1 MSGFDEIK
9 NQAKFKLITDDTIE
23 IDRRR
28 NININENVTF
38 FPYRNVFRK
47 HTPFG
52 FNFVEESR
60 TSSDSI
66 NWNSNFS
73 FTINNSGHLLHKMY
87 LEVILPNLT
96 GDSVT
101 GGTNV
106 RWVNNVGHALIK
118 EISLKING
126 KEIEKHD
133 SVWMDIWNEVTDVE
147 EKEYGLIGKEI
158 SIIGTTPDTDFYN
171 NKTKWYIPLHFFF
184 TKNPALSLPTFLL
197 NSESIKVDITLRDLK
212 ELVHYD
218 GAPAAL
224 PTINTTEK
232 PVIRLFTGNFYLDNV
247 ERTFIK
253 NKFINKG
260 YEFLIEV
267 PERLIQEESVG
278 STTYTANLDNRLDYP
293 IKEFYWVFRHKDRIT
308 AGTGDPPTNVDVPD
322 DQNDTGG
329 NQIFAYYGAT
339 ENSSLEGGIGTRDTF
354 TTLEL
359 KIGGKNILEET
370 KKSDYFRTMQPY
382 YYHPKIDTRYIYN
395 YSFALKPLEY
405 QPSGFLYVGSNS
417 GNRARFDFT
426 GVLSSDYRFN
436 LYSLGYRILYFTKVD
451 GNKLGIFL
459 LKGNSRGNKTSD
471 TMLNSVELK
480 TEEQIKLEKEAKK
493 SEISGFQNREKLQ
506 LNSSLVE
513 RIKNAKKGVWGG
525 LAYGQH
531 SDIGN
536 NGL

>member
-1 MSGFDEIK
+1 MSAFEEIK
-9 NQAKFKLITDDTIE
+9 NQANFKLITDDTIE
-23 IDRRR
+23 IDNRR
-28 NININENVTF
+28 NININKNVTF

-52 FNFVEESR
+52 
-60 TSSDSI
+60 
-66 NWNSNFS
+66 
-73 FTINNSGHLLHKMY
+73 LHKMY
-87 LEVILPNLT
+87 LEVILPDLT
-96 GDSVT
+96 GECVT

-118 EISLKING
+118 EISLKLNG

-133 SVWMDIWNEVTDVE
+133 SIWMDIWNEITDVE

-197 NSESIKVDITLRDLK
+197 NTESIKVDITLRDLK

-224 PTINTTEK
+224 PTINTSGTNKHPE
-232 PVIRLFTGNFYLDNV
+232 IRLFTGNFYLDNA
-247 ERTFIK
+247 ERQHIR
-253 NKFINKG
+253 NKFVNKG

-267 PERLIQEESVG
+267 PERLIHEESVG

-308 AGTGDPPTNVDVPD
+308 AGTGDPPSNVDVPD
-322 DQNDTGG
+322 YQNDTGG

-395 YSFALKPLEY
+395 YSFALKPLDY
-405 QPSGFLYVGSNS
+405 QPSGFLYMGSDF

-436 LYSLGYRILYFTKVD
+436 LYSLGYRILQFTKLNGD
-451 GNKLGIFL
+451 KLDIFII
-459 LKGNSRGNKTSD
+459 KGNSRGNETRNRTRSNRENTNDEKID
-471 TMLNSVELK
+471 LI
-480 TEEQIKLEKEAKK
+480 EEAQEA
-493 SEISGFQNREKLQ
+493 STTQEQRSRRPRIQTFQNREKLQ

-513 RIKNAKKGVWGG
+513 RIKNAKKGPWGG
-525 LAYGQH
+525 LAGGQH